1 MQRRGQNEND
11 RQDKTMCPSIF
22 DLGGIKILVRSNPSN
37 YVVKIGKRDHKIVY
51 HVGRNF
57 GQDLILTLNGVS

>member
-22 DLGGIKILVRSNPSN
+22 DLGGIKIWVKINPSN
-37 YVVKIGKRDHKIVY
+37 DVVKIGKRDHKIVY

-57 GQDLILTLNGVS
+57 GEDLILTLNGVS

>member
-22 DLGGIKILVRSNPSN
+22 DLGVKINPSN
-37 YVVKIGKRDHKIVY
+37 DVVKIGKRDHKIVY

-57 GQDLILTLNGVS
+57 GEDLILTLNGVS